1 MKWYD
6 GLRHPGVLAAL
17 SAAILFGAG
26 TPLAKQ
32 LLNTVSPW
40 LLAGLLYLGSGIGL
54 TLYRLITRPAAVSLP
69 RNELLWFIG
78 AILSG
83 DHRTRAA
90 NGRPHGYARLW
101 RITVTQC

>member
-40 LLAGLLYLGSGIGL
+40 LLAVYF
-54 TLYRLITRPAAVSLP
+54 TL
-69 RNELLWFIG
+69 
-78 AILSG
+78 
-83 DHRTRAA
+83 
-90 NGRPHGYARLW
+90 ARVLA
-101 RITVTQC
+101 